1 MKREE
6 LVGSLRQPYSKE
18 RGFGTENVDK
28 AGFENIWFV
37 VPPKPPHEISETLS
51 LPLVRDANL
60 ALQARQS
67 LQSASEIQ
75 QTMSYLLVRREAV
88 SSSRMEGTWSTVDE
102 VLSPATDDTGR
113 SASASV
119 RGYAIAVVYGSQVVQ
134 TEGMAALT
142 PKLLC
147 TLHEKIMQKDPAFH
161 GVPGRLRK
169 PGLPGEVVQIGSL
182 GRKEDSIYNPTPPA
196 HVVRCLD
203 DVLAWMADDSL
214 LQLGDAGMGMVLP
227 IRLAVGHSHF
237 EAVHPFSDGNGRL
250 GRMLWA
256 LQMVAAGRLPL
267 YLSSYV
273 EAQRSEY
280 GEALQAAQKQLSY
293 RRIIDFVCRAII
305 ASTEEETVTRETLQ
319 SLPELWQERGRF
331 RRGSSASRALEL
343 LLRMPVITARL
354 LADEL
359 GVSLP
364 AANEGIKR
372 LEQSGVVRDRSGRGR
387 RRIYAAEEV
396 INLLSRPFGADIDV
410 ALEGARRLLK
420 ISYS

>member
-1 MKREE
+1 
-6 LVGSLRQPYSKE
+6 
-18 RGFGTENVDK
+18 
-28 AGFENIWFV
+28 
-37 VPPKPPHEISETLS
+37 
-51 LPLVRDANL
+51 
-60 ALQARQS
+60 
-67 LQSASEIQ
+67 
-75 QTMSYLLVRREAV
+75 
-88 SSSRMEGTWSTVDE
+88 
-102 VLSPATDDTGR
+102 
-113 SASASV
+113 
-119 RGYAIAVVYGSQVVQ
+119 
-134 TEGMAALT
+134 MAALT
-142 PKLLC
+142 PQLLC
-147 TLHEKIMQKDPAFH
+147 TLHEKVMQKDPAFH
-161 GVPGRLRK
+161 GVPGRLRN
-169 PGLPGEVVQIGSL
+169 PGLPGDVVQIGSF

-196 HVVRCLD
+196 HVARCLE
-203 DVLAWMADDSL
+203 DVLAWMTDESL

-227 IRLAVGHSHF
+227 IRLAVGHAHF
-237 EAVHPFSDGNGRL
+237 EAVHPFSDGNGRV

-273 EAQRSEY
+273 EAQRTEY
-280 GEALQAAQKQLSY
+280 AEALQESQKQLSY

-305 ASTEEETVTRETLQ
+305 ASTEEEAVTRETLQ
-319 SLPELWQERGRF
+319 SLPELWQERGKF
-331 RRGSSASRALEL
+331 RRRSSASRALEL

-410 ALEGARRLLK
+410 ALEGARSMLK
-420 ISYS
+420 ISSL